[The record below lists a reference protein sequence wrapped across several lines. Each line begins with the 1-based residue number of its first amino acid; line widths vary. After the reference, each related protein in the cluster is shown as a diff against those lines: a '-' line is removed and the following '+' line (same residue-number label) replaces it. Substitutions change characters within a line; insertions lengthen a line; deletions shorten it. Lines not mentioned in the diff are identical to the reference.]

1 MSDIR
6 CTYRRIKTQ
15 SRDGGYYLTSCGFR
29 LKSISFGWQFCPFC
43 GKPFLKM
50 I

>member
-6 CTYRRIKTQ
+6 CTYRRIKTK
-15 SRDGGYYLTSCGFR
+15 DWHGGYYLTGCGNR
-29 LKSISFGWQFCPFC
+29 LKSISFGWQYCPFC